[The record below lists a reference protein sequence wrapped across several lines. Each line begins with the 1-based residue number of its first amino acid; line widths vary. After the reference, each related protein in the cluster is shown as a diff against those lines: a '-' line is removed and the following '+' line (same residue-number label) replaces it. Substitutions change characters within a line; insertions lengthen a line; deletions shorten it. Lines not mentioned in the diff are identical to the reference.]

1 MAKDRISLKQKLVS
15 LDKKK
20 AGIHSA
26 AYIAKLAMLTAL
38 SFILYAFVKFKLP
51 MLFPGFLEIQ
61 ISELPALLA
70 GFSMGPVSGCLVII
84 FKCLIKFSMSSTGFV
99 GEATDMLLGIAF
111 VLPASLIYKFR
122 KSIKSALIG
131 LIVGTLVLTGVAMLV
146 NRYISIP
153 FYIQFLHIPFSGIVA
168 SVQSLYKDVN
178 EENFYVYYLLVGVL
192 PFNIFRCIIVGG
204 ITFAVYKPL
213 SKILHWNGESW
224 RKKEEEFAGGVF
236 HVKSVDETFD
246 LAEKLA
252 DTLNGGEIILLNGD
266 LGAGKTTFTKGLALA
281 LGVMEEVTSPT
292 FTIMNVYTSG
302 RVKLNHL
309 DMYRVE
315 SSDELYELGV
325 LEAIGEEGAVTVIE
339 WNKVDDLEGKLLSID
354 INSIGENER
363 EFVIVVPNGEQNE
376 ENAPA
381 FEELDEQKDEK
392 NESNID

>member
-1 MAKDRISLKQKLVS
+1 MAKDGISLKQKWVS

-51 MLFPGFLEIQ
+51 MLFPSFLEIQ

-99 GEATDMLLGIAF
+99 GEATDMLLGVAF
-111 VLPASLIYKFR
+111 VLPASLIYKYK

-178 EENFYVYYLLVGVL
+178 EENFYFYYLLVGVL

-224 RKKEEEFAGGVF
+224 RKNEEAFAGGVF
-236 HVKSVDETFD
+236 EVKSVEETFD

-252 DTLNGGEIILLNGD
+252 DSLKGGEIVLLNGD

-281 LGVMEEVTSPT
+281 LGVTEEVTSPT
-292 FTIMNVYTSG
+292 FTIMNVYSSG
-302 RVKLNHL
+302 RLKLNHL

-339 WNKVDDLEGKLLSID
+339 WNKVDDLEGKVISID
-354 INSIGENER
+354 INSIGETER
-363 EFVIVVPNGEQNE
+363 EFVIVVPSDEQNE

-381 FEELDEQKDEK
+381 LEEPDEQNEEK